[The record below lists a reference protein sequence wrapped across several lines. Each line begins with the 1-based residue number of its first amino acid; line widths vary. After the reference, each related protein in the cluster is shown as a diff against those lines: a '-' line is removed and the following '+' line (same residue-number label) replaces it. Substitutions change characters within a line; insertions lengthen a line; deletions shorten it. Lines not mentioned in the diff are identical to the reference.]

1 VSNIATQKFFFVRKK
16 MRISGLEEFQ
26 EGTLLGVGKHRE
38 LQKLVTSFSQ
48 IHEVNCLRLQSTRW
62 NSV

>member
-1 VSNIATQKFFFVRKK
+1 